1 MKRVYFVRHG
11 ESEANVARV
20 HGGPHHPLSKKGMEQ
35 AKFIAGRFAK
45 LPIQT
50 LYSSDLLR
58 AQQTSAT
65 IAERIGLPLHT
76 KSDLQ
81 EVGMPSHF
89 MERRFDTPE
98 TIEMEMQ
105 LIENMAPGRRQHDEE
120 TFDEIISRAGRVL
133 DWLSQLPEDHV
144 GIVTHG
150 LFLRCI
156 IARAIF
162 GIEVTPHEV
171 LVLWRGLKS
180 ENTGL
185 TILEY
190 KPDTPKRLWQLFTWN
205 DHAHLG

>member
-20 HGGPHHPLSKKGMEQ
+20 HGGPHHPLSNKGRKQ
-35 AKFIAGRFAK
+35 AEFIGERFAK
-45 LPIQT
+45 LPIQA
-50 LYSSDLLR
+50 LYSSNLMR
-58 AQQTSAT
+58 AQQTAAI
-65 IAERIGLPLHT
+65 IAGRTGLPLHT
-76 KSDLQ
+76 EPDLY
-81 EVGMPSHF
+81 EVRMPSHF
-89 MERRFDTPE
+89 MERRFDTLE
-98 TIEMEMQ
+98 SIELEMQ

-120 TFDEIISRAGRVL
+120 SFDEIIDRAGRVL
-133 DWLSQLPEDHV
+133 GWLSQLPENHI

-156 IARAIF
+156 VARAIF
-162 GIEVTPHEV
+162 GPEVTPHEM

-190 KPDTPKRLWQLFTWN
+190 QPDIPKRLWQLFTWN